1 MLGTSDC
8 AGRIRPAVPQATER
22 QSIGNQI
29 DLTMM
34 FARGTR
40 FVKVVE
46 DSRRTAEAQCDA
58 KAFRCAAGR
67 EADRVFA
74 TGSGQLSGSMLLPFC
89 KSERNSVS
97 GGRVAALDSGLRIAK
112 RIHL

>member
-8 AGRIRPAVPQATER
+8 AGRIRPAVPEASER

-29 DLTMM
+29 EFAMI

-58 KAFRCAAGR
+58 KRFVVRPDEKLTAFLAL
-67 EADRVFA
+67 ETDR
-74 TGSGQLSGSMLLPFC
+74 
-89 KSERNSVS
+89 
-97 GGRVAALDSGLRIAK
+97 
-112 RIHL
+112 